1 MQDWPSSLTG
11 EVSQRELVGTQRP
24 VEDGRRMAKEACG
37 FRSQRQ
43 KERMC

>member
-1 MQDWPSSLTG
+1 MQDWPSSLMG
-11 EVSQRELVGTQRP
+11 EVSQKELVGTQRRM
-24 VEDGRRMAKEACG
+24 EDGRRMAEEACG